1 MSFATLKRRDNS
13 IKLDSYVHVYD
24 TKSLYLLKRE
34 YRNNILRIV
43 KKSILG
49 TNFSFWYSKHRTFIS
64 AILNFIIINTCFV
77 IFPQILFHS
86 VNVEQ
91 LIDDMELQEETDDPP
106 KTIIQKK
113 STDLLFRLCISNLI
127 DMTILAVITINYKYK
142 QKKINKYMVKYT
154 QCAIESENDI
164 MKSKF
169 KCLISEDG
177 NFSIKINSVKN
188 NNNNAPIKS
197 VSYKN
202 KYFFEYVINFPNV
215 RFASNYLYK
224 KVLLPKE
231 KEIINYI
238 MELSNLIEFK
248 YKKKLLNFLFM
259 IIAIL
264 LSIPIVKYF
273 SPEKRLDILNYFG
286 IFSLCLY
293 VQINIIFDNK
303 EEQIK
308 SVLLLNNKY
317 INDGYYIYINNHI
330 ISLFYLKEE
339 YRNIAS
345 INKVK
350 ELNEK
355 FLSTFD
361 LI

>member
-13 IKLDSYVHVYD
+13 NKLDSYVQVYD
-24 TKSLYLLKRE
+24 TRALYLLKSE

-77 IFPQILFHS
+77 IFPQMFFHS

-91 LIDDMELQEETDDPP
+91 LIDDMELHEESDDPP
-106 KTIIQKK
+106 RIIQKK

-127 DMTILAVITINYKYK
+127 DITILAVITINYKYK
-142 QKKINKYMVKYT
+142 QKKINKYMTKCT
-154 QCAIESENDI
+154 QCSIESENNI
-164 MKSKF
+164 MNNKF
-169 KCLISEDG
+169 NCLISEDG
-177 NFSIKINSVKN
+177 NFSIKINLVKN
-188 NNNNAPIKS
+188 NSTNIPVKQ

-215 RFASNYLYK
+215 RFISKYLYK

-238 MELSNLIEFK
+238 VDISNLIELK
-248 YKKKLLNFLFM
+248 YKKKLINFLFM

-293 VQINIIFDNK
+293 VQINMIFDNK
-303 EEQIK
+303 EEQIQA
-308 SVLLLNNKY
+308 VLLLNNKY

-339 YRNIAS
+339 YRNIGS

>member
-1 MSFATLKRRDNS
+1 
-13 IKLDSYVHVYD
+13 
-24 TKSLYLLKRE
+24 
-34 YRNNILRIV
+34 
-43 KKSILG
+43 
-49 TNFSFWYSKHRTFIS
+49 
-64 AILNFIIINTCFV
+64 
-77 IFPQILFHS
+77 
-86 VNVEQ
+86 
-91 LIDDMELQEETDDPP
+91 MELHEESDDPP
-106 KTIIQKK
+106 KLIKKK

-127 DMTILAVITINYKYK
+127 DITILAFLTINYKYK
-142 QKKINKYMVKYT
+142 QKKINKYMIKYT
-154 QCAIESENDI
+154 QCSIESENNN
-164 MKSKF
+164 MKNKF

-177 NFSIKINSVKN
+177 NFSIKINLINSN
-188 NNNNAPIKS
+188 NKNAPIKT

-202 KYFFEYVINFPNV
+202 KYFFEYAINFPNV
-215 RFASNYLYK
+215 RHASSYLYK

-238 MELSNLIEFK
+238 MDISNLIELK
-248 YKKKLLNFLFM
+248 YKKKLIKFLLM
-259 IIAIL
+259 IITIL
-264 LSIPIVKYF
+264 LSIPIIKYF
-273 SPEKRLDILNYFG
+273 SAEKKLDILNYFG

-303 EEQIK
+303 EEQIQ

-339 YRNIAS
+339 YRNIDS

>member
-13 IKLDSYVHVYD
+13 NKLDSYVHVYD
-24 TKSLYLLKRE
+24 TKSLYLLKKE

-49 TNFSFWYSKHRTFIS
+49 TNFSFWYSKHAAFIS

-77 IFPQILFHS
+77 IFPQIFFHS
-86 VNVEQ
+86 VNIEQ
-91 LIDDMELQEETDDPP
+91 LIDDMELQEESDDPP
-106 KTIIQKK
+106 KIIKKK
-113 STDLLFRLCISNLI
+113 STDLLFRLYISNLI
-127 DMTILAVITINYKYK
+127 DMTILAVLTINYKYK
-142 QKKINKYMVKYT
+142 QKKINKYMVKCT
-154 QCAIESENDI
+154 QCAIESENNI
-164 MKSKF
+164 MKNKF

-177 NFSIKINSVKN
+177 NFSIKINLVKN
-188 NNNNAPIKS
+188 HNNNAPMKP

-215 RFASNYLYK
+215 RHASNYLYK

-238 MELSNLIEFK
+238 MEISNLIELK
-248 YKKKLLNFLFM
+248 YKKKLIKFLLM
-259 IIAIL
+259 IITIL
-264 LSIPIVKYF
+264 LSIPIIKYF
-273 SPEKRLDILNYFG
+273 SYEKRLDILNYFG
-286 IFSLCLY
+286 IFSLCLF

-303 EEQIK
+303 EEQIQ

-339 YRNIAS
+339 YRNIDS